1 MPHSSSFRCLTN
13 GPFSKIRGLAAGWA
27 LALAAG
33 LVFFLSAGQSSAQE
47 EKSKDLPKE
56 IIAAARAQIGK
67 TVSYDPAYVVLKY
80 PGGDVPIDR
89 GVCSDVVIR
98 ALRTAC
104 GTDLQKAVHEDMAAN
119 FSAYPKAWGLKR
131 TDKNIDH
138 RRVLNLRV
146 YLKRKGCEVPAAKPP
161 DYRPGDLI
169 TCTVAKTLPHIMIV
183 SDAKGP
189 SGEWMII
196 HNIGGGAREEDRL
209 LEFPITGHY
218 RWKN

>member
-1 MPHSSSFRCLTN
+1 MPHAALLFHASRRKGGARILLWLVAALVLWF
-13 GPFSKIRGLAAGWA
+13 AAGNP
-27 LALAAG
+27 AA
-33 LVFFLSAGQSSAQE
+33 AQE
-47 EKSKDLPKE
+47 KAAPKDQPKE

-104 GTDLQKAVHEDMAAN
+104 GTDLQQTVHDDMAAN

-183 SDAKGP
+183 SDTKGP
-189 SGEWMII
+189 SGQWMII
-196 HNIGGGAREEDRL
+196 HNIGGGAQEEDRL
-209 LEFPITGHY
+209 LDFPITGHY
-218 RWKN
+218 RWKQ